1 MPIKI
6 KKILNLQYMS
16 TKLYKP
22 DEATSHDLKGI
33 EIRVSHIRL
42 ERWLKFFVFYSF

>member
-6 KKILNLQYMS
+6 KKTLISQHVS

-22 DEATSHDLKGI
+22 DGATSHDLKGI